1 MKKKTLATKIGA
13 ALMSAVLAVSMAAC
27 GNDGASQEDTSL
39 DGSQS
44 ESGNQDSGESS
55 GDSGENSGDASADA
69 SGSEDA
75 GEGEASGDGEN
86 QAGGAV
92 VLHEPKRSEERRVGK
107 ECRL

>member
-27 GNDGASQEDTSL
+27 GNDGASQGSSSQEDTSL

-55 GDSGENSGDASADA
+55 GDSGETA
-69 SGSEDA
+69 EMLRRTHP
-75 GEGEASGDGEN
+75 
-86 QAGGAV
+86 AV
-92 VLHEPKRSEERRVGK
+92 RMPGK
-107 ECRL
+107 ERFLETAKTRQGGSCAP